1 MNKKQRLLSLF
12 VFITASFS
20 LAAFE
25 ITLTGGARM
34 DIPEAW
40 ELDGSDPSVPSWY
53 SPDRRSA
60 AEVMLWAPGTWGT
73 LESFI
78 ESARPQGAE
87 GDVFVFPCWDG
98 EAALASWTFPGSG
111 GSFSGWF
118 LFVVRSG
125 PDVRVSA
132 IAAEE
137 DFSERQPFLLSVLD
151 SYIPGENRRLS
162 PGAVST
168 FLELTG
174 DTGDT
179 GGPVQKT
186 ARVPFEDTVLIW
198 EQSPAGNQASQDVI
212 EREALVLSA
221 YASVPELF
229 YPAWERY
236 YRLIYRDSYSRL
248 KPLVE
253 ALQSGPLPQNSS
265 DPRLTAERLLSWLQ
279 GFSYGS
285 TDRFSDLLSHSA
297 ACASRTGDCDSLS
310 LVLLILM
317 DHYGVDGVLLLSQQA
332 HHALTGLDV
341 PGEGL
346 RFTEGENSW
355 IVAELTSS
363 LPLGVLPD
371 RLTAVS
377 DWFGFTLLS
386 EE

>member
-1 MNKKQRLLSLF
+1 MNEMKRILLPLIF
-12 VFITASFS
+12 FITASLS
-20 LAAFE
+20 LTAFE

-40 ELDGSDPSVPSWY
+40 ELDESDPSVPSWY

-60 AEVMLWAPGTWGT
+60 AEVMLWAPGTWDT
-73 LESFI
+73 MDSFI
-78 ESARPQGAE
+78 ENARPQGAE
-87 GDVFVFPCWDG
+87 GDVFVFQCWDG
-98 EAALASWTFPGSG
+98 EAALATWAFPGSG
-111 GSFSGWF
+111 GSFCGWF

-151 SYIPGENRRLS
+151 SYIPGENWRLT

-168 FLELTG
+168 FLEATG
-174 DTGDT
+174 ELE
-179 GGPVQKT
+179 KE
-186 ARVPFEDTVLIW
+186 AIRVPFEDTYLSW
-198 EQSPAGNQASQDVI
+198 EQSSAGSQASQDVI
-212 EREALVLSA
+212 EREALILSA

-248 KPLVE
+248 EPLAE
-253 ALQSGPLPQNSS
+253 ALLKGPLPRNTT
-265 DPRLTAERLLSWLQ
+265 DPRVASERLLSWLQ

-285 TDRFSDLLSHSA
+285 TDKFSDLLSPSA
-297 ACASRTGDCDSLS
+297 VCSSQTGDCDSLS

-317 DHYGVDGVLLLSQQA
+317 DYYGVDGILLLSQQA

-341 PGEGL
+341 PGEGM
-346 RFTEGENSW
+346 RYTEGENSW
-355 IVAELTSS
+355 IVAELTSN

-371 RLTAVS
+371 RLTGVS
-377 DWFGFTLLS
+377 DWFGITLLS
-386 EE
+386 KE